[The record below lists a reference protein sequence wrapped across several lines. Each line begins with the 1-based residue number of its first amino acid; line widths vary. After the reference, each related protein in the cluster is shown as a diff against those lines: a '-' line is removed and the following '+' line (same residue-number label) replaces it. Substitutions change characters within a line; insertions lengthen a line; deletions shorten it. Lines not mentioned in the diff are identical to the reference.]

1 MPHQDKAEG
10 VKVGKGVPT
19 DMARHA
25 SFFVVSVGYARKF
38 TLQRTAEKTRSK
50 VAAADVVWEK
60 GLATG
65 SMLKVAAADNRA
77 MYHAVHK
84 QGGAGERFSI
94 IFRTITTMRP
104 VDAAAAAEVNGE
116 AYRFAPKK

>member
-1 MPHQDKAEG
+1 
-10 VKVGKGVPT
+10 
-19 DMARHA
+19 
-25 SFFVVSVGYARKF
+25 
-38 TLQRTAEKTRSK
+38 
-50 VAAADVVWEK
+50 
-60 GLATG
+60 
-65 SMLKVAAADNRA
+65 